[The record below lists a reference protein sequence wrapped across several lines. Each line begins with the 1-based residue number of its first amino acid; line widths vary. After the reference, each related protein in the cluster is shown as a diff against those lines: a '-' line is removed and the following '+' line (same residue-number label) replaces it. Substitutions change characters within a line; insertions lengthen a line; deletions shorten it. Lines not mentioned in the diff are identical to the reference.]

1 MIKLIKKQVDG
12 DVKKQLLWIMA
23 ACSVFFAGCTQVI
36 DLTEEEEDIIAEYA
50 AGQLVYQ
57 YKVSK
62 GLIEIE
68 PPTMPTEETTEPE
81 TPAQEET
88 TAAPEQEIETIPP
101 IVKTE
106 ETETTAPEGE
116 TVTSEQPVE
125 PTQPAN
131 PTEPNGP
138 TNPND
143 STDPNG
149 DIHTSDNIGSSVGM
163 ASLMEALQVK
173 GVELSVLGYT
183 VEDRYPTEAYALSVE
198 ADAGHKLLVV
208 EYDVW
213 NSEDADAIME
223 INPDNAIVKAT
234 INGTDNVNIYKTILK
249 SDLYNMNGVQFA
261 PGEAKVGVLIFRIS
275 NELAE
280 NITSVQVKATAKKT
294 D

>member
-1 MIKLIKKQVDG
+1 M
-12 DVKKQLLWIMA
+12 KKQLLWIMA

-68 PPTMPTEETTEPE
+68 PPTEPTEAATESE
-81 TPAQEET
+81 TPAPEET
-88 TAAPEQEIETIPP
+88 TAAQEQEIETIPP
-101 IVKTE
+101 IVKGG
-106 ETETTAPEGE
+106 ETETTAPEGG
-116 TVTSEQPVE
+116 TTNPEQPTNPTE
-125 PTQPAN
+125 PTQPDGSTN
-131 PTEPNGP
+131 PEGPTEPNSPTGP
-138 TNPND
+138 D
-143 STDPNG
+143 G
-149 DIHTSDNIGSSVGM
+149 DNIHVSDNIGSSVGM

-198 ADAGHKLLVV
+198 ADRGHKLLVV

-213 NSEDADAIME
+213 NSEDADVIME

-234 INGTDNVNIYKTILK
+234 INGTDNVNVYKTILK
-249 SDLYNMNGVQFA
+249 SDLYNMNGMQFA

-275 NELAE
+275 NEMAE
-280 NITSVQVKATAKKT
+280 NITSVQVKATAKQT
-294 D
+294 E

>member
-1 MIKLIKKQVDG
+1 M
-12 DVKKQLLWIMA
+12 KKQLLWIMA

-131 PTEPNGP
+131 PTEPTEPNGS
-138 TNPND
+138 TDPND
-143 STDPNG
+143 STKPNG

-183 VEDRYPTEAYALSVE
+183 VEERYPTEAYALSVE
-198 ADAGHKLLVV
+198 VDAGHKLLVV

-234 INGTDNVNIYKTILK
+234 INGTDNVNIYKTRQIFKDSTIIL
-249 SDLYNMNGVQFA
+249 S
-261 PGEAKVGVLIFRIS
+261 RI
-275 NELAE
+275 
-280 NITSVQVKATAKKT
+280 NILNISKFKFIRHLR
-294 D
+294 

>member
-1 MIKLIKKQVDG
+1 M
-12 DVKKQLLWIMA
+12 KKQLLWIMA

-106 ETETTAPEGE
+106 ETEATAPEGE

-131 PTEPNGP
+131 PTEPTEPNGP

-143 STDPNG
+143 STNPNG

-198 ADAGHKLLVV
+198 VDAGHKLLVV

-280 NITSVQVKATAKKT
+280 NITSVQVKATAKQT
-294 D
+294 E

>member
-1 MIKLIKKQVDG
+1 M
-12 DVKKQLLWIMA
+12 KKQLLWIMA

-131 PTEPNGP
+131 PTEPTNPNGP

-143 STDPNG
+143 STKPNG

-183 VEDRYPTEAYALSVE
+183 VEERYPTEAYALSVE
-198 ADAGHKLLVV
+198 VDAGHKLLVV

>member
-1 MIKLIKKQVDG
+1 M
-12 DVKKQLLWIMA
+12 
-23 ACSVFFAGCTQVI
+23 I